1 MNELLKQFSQEIAE
15 RFSKALERNGVKELI
30 RDTKAAAETDVGTF
44 EVVISTDNQDRQG
57 DVIDQSGWDLSH
69 FKKNPIVLWAHD
81 YESLPIGVCDEINQ
95 QGKQLIAKGRFAPS
109 EANPFAQQVRKLYDL
124 GIVRATS
131 VGFIPRESQKN
142 VITKAELLEFSFV
155 PVPANPYA
163 LSLAQA
169 KAIDLDLNMIRAKG
183 IEVKTEDGGEV
194 DEAKPPKEETAA
206 LETKGEVQD
215 MLDARENMNWN
226 DLERKYSYMDR
237 VFEIVGALCSVYL
250 DDRVPVDR
258 FSELLKETAALL
270 QAYAENPAVEFIGDG
285 EIVKATKEGRT
296 DFAAVLSRRKN
307 LTVTK
312 SGRIL
317 SEKNRKLIGDTVAAL
332 QQTTAALQELHEAT
346 EPQGDGEEKRIAP
359 PKKRSNDAGFDEKT
373 LNEFVHAR
381 QVLRRVSTSISEAL
395 ADFNRNAR
403 AIKK

>member
-1 MNELLKQFSQEIAE
+1 MNEFLKQFSQEIAE
-15 RFSKALERNGVKELI
+15 RFSKAIGESGVKDLVRE
-30 RDTKAAAETDVGTF
+30 TKAAAEADVGTF

-69 FKKNPIVLWAHD
+69 FKNNPIVLWAHD
-81 YESLPIGVCDEINQ
+81 YESLPIGVCDEIEQ
-95 QGKQLIAKGRFAPS
+95 QGKQLIAKGRFAPA

-124 GIVRATS
+124 KIVRATS
-131 VGFIPRESQKN
+131 VGFIPRETQKN
-142 VITKAELLEFSFV
+142 MITKAELLEFSFV

-169 KAIDLDLNMIRAKG
+169 KAADLDLSMIRAKG
-183 IEVKTEDGGEV
+183 IEIKTEDVGISDGIKTQE
-194 DEAKPPKEETAA
+194 DESGPV
-206 LETKGEVQD
+206 ETKGEVQD
-215 MLDARENMNWN
+215 MLEARDNVTWN

-237 VFEIVGALCSVYL
+237 VFEIIGALCGVYL

-258 FSELLKETAALL
+258 FSELLKETIALL
-270 QAYAENPAVEFIGDG
+270 QAYAEDPAAELVGEG
-285 EIVKATKEGRT
+285 EIVKALKENKT
-296 DFAAVLSRRKN
+296 DLAATLSRRQKS
-307 LTVTK
+307 VITK
-312 SGRIL
+312 AGRVL
-317 SEKNRKLIGDTVAAL
+317 SEKNRKLIGDTVLSL

-346 EPQGDGEEKRIAP
+346 EPQGDGEEKKIAP
-359 PKKRSNDAGFDEKT
+359 PKKRSNDAGFDERT

-395 ADFNRNAR
+395 ADFNKNAR